1 MRFSRLLLSLAAT
14 SALFGAASFSV
25 SSVCAQDD
33 APTAEAKAP
42 EVDESV
48 FDVPEG
54 KDEAFYKQ
62 RLTEISEA
70 LATFRKSNPDAAA
83 FGEFILKRNTAMMTC
98 YKYMSEIAELDA
110 NVRARYFGQYVD
122 GLAFFGKLDEI
133 NALLA
138 AEEAKETPDAS
149 RLNTLKF
156 TAASV
161 TLDKAVQANDEAEIK
176 KLAGELIEKGKT
188 DDYWASR
195 APSILEDLASSKPAL
210 GVPFLREICAA
221 YAASNDENRKRVAER
236 FEGKIRFADLVGN
249 EMKVEGL
256 YLDGKEIDWESYR
269 GKVVLV
275 DFWATWCGPCIGEIP
290 NMTKMYEKYNAAGFE
305 ILGYSIDDDL
315 ERLHKF
321 EEDRKL
327 PWKTASRKLTQDA
340 EKDYVIISE
349 YYGVNAIPTMV
360 LVGKDGKVLSTKAR
374 GAELERLLGEQFPEV
389 K

>member
-1 MRFSRLLLSLAAT
+1 LKFQVA
-14 SALFGAASFSV
+14 SV
-25 SSVCAQDD
+25 SV
-33 APTAEAKAP
+33 
-42 EVDESV
+42 
-48 FDVPEG
+48 
-54 KDEAFYKQ
+54 
-62 RLTEISEA
+62 
-70 LATFRKSNPDAAA
+70 
-83 FGEFILKRNTAMMTC
+83 
-98 YKYMSEIAELDA
+98 
-110 NVRARYFGQYVD
+110 
-122 GLAFFGKLDEI
+122 
-133 NALLA
+133 
-138 AEEAKETPDAS
+138 
-149 RLNTLKF
+149 
-156 TAASV
+156 
-161 TLDKAVQANDEAEIK
+161 DKAVEANDEAAIK
-176 KLAGELIEKGKT
+176 KLGTELIEKAKT

-195 APSILEDLASSKPAL
+195 TPSILEDLARSKPAI
-210 GVPFLREICAA
+210 GVPMLKDLCAA
-221 YAASNDENRKRVAER
+221 FAASDDESRKRIATR

-256 YLDGKEIDWESYR
+256 YLDGTEIDWKSYR

>member
-1 MRFSRLLLSLAAT
+1 MRFSRLLLSVAAT

-25 SSVCAQDD
+25 SPVASVFAQDEAAQAEKVEIANVD
-33 APTAEAKAP
+33 A
-42 EVDESV
+42 
-48 FDVPEG
+48 FDVPAG
-54 KDEAFYKQ
+54 KDEAFYKEQ
-62 RLTEISEA
+62 MNKIREA
-70 LATFRKSNPDAAA
+70 FAALRQDATDMNALY
-83 FGEFILKRNTAMMTC
+83 LKANVATMTC
-98 YKYMSEIAELDA
+98 YKYLAELPDIDA
-110 NVRARYFGQYVD
+110 ADRTGYFRNYVAGLGYVGDLD
-122 GLAFFGKLDEI
+122 GL

-138 AEEAKETPDAS
+138 AEEAKDPVDQS
-149 RLNTLKF
+149 RVDLLKF
-156 TAASV
+156 QVASV
-161 TLDKAVQANDEAEIK
+161 SVDKAVEANDEAAIK
-176 KLAGELIEKGKT
+176 KLGTELIEKAKT

-195 APSILEDLASSKPAL
+195 TPSILEDLARSKPAI
-210 GVPFLREICAA
+210 GVPMLKDLCAA
-221 YAASNDENRKRVAER
+221 FAASDDESRKRIATR

-256 YLDGKEIDWESYR
+256 YLDGTEIDWKSYR

>member
-1 MRFSRLLLSLAAT
+1 
-14 SALFGAASFSV
+14 
-25 SSVCAQDD
+25 
-33 APTAEAKAP
+33 
-42 EVDESV
+42 
-48 FDVPEG
+48 
-54 KDEAFYKQ
+54 
-62 RLTEISEA
+62 
-70 LATFRKSNPDAAA
+70 
-83 FGEFILKRNTAMMTC
+83 
-98 YKYMSEIAELDA
+98 
-110 NVRARYFGQYVD
+110 
-122 GLAFFGKLDEI
+122 
-133 NALLA
+133 
-138 AEEAKETPDAS
+138 
-149 RLNTLKF
+149 
-156 TAASV
+156 
-161 TLDKAVQANDEAEIK
+161 
-176 KLAGELIEKGKT
+176 
-188 DDYWASR
+188 
-195 APSILEDLASSKPAL
+195 
-210 GVPFLREICAA
+210 
-221 YAASNDENRKRVAER
+221 
-236 FEGKIRFADLVGN
+236 
-249 EMKVEGL
+249 MKVEGL
-256 YLDGKEIDWESYR
+256 YLDGTEIDWKSYR